1 MQHPIIKI
9 NDRTGLLVS
18 ANPNKNTANYD
29 FVIISEGWKITYFD
43 VPWAEVEILRE
54 AN

>member
-1 MQHPIIKI
+1 MHHPIIKI

-18 ANPNKNTANYD
+18 VNPNKNTANYD
-29 FVIISEGWKITYFD
+29 FVIISEGWKITYLD
-43 VPWAEVEILRE
+43 VSWDEVEILKG